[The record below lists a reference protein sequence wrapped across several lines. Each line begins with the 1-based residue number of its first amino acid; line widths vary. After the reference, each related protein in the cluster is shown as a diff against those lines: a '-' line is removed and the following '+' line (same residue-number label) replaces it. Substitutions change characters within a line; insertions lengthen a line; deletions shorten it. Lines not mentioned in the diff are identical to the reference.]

1 MRKKEGKPG
10 EPMFFRCT
18 RSPQLGGDKQMR
30 HIGQSWHQ
38 WTKVALRT
46 IQPKKG
52 RKKEQKRE
60 SEQHQQPTLDL
71 FQVNTPWH

>member
-1 MRKKEGKPG
+1 
-10 EPMFFRCT
+10 MFFRCT
-18 RSPQLGGDKQMR
+18 RSPQLGGDKQKR
-30 HIGQSWHQ
+30 RIGQSWHQ

-46 IQPKKG
+46 IEHTAKKG

-60 SEQHQQPTLDL
+60 SEQQQQPTLGL